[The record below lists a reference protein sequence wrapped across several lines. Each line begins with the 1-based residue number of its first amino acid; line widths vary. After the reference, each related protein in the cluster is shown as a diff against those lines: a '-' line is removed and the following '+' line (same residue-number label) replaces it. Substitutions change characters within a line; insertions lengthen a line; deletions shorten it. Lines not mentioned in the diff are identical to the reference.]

1 MIAESTI
8 SKADKNLDNYQSKLK
23 KEVEKLEKDFALE
36 YDLDSERFRKEIYP
50 LLDQIDKKVSFIRKN
65 AENSL
70 RNNFINKIV
79 TDNMLRISSLIL
91 KVANISKS
99 FKSANPALATIIL
112 NCYHIDVELRFLL
125 SWIILNLERQ
135 SDTREY
141 LRRIEESLKLIDHTQ
156 SIDAQNI
163 FASTIDNS
171 FEDYIIYSI
180 NLAEKINIIYESII
194 NSPSFSLINREA
206 IEQLNKIK
214 LYREKVKSFLKIIL
228 DHEKSQLQ
236 PDLEKD
242 ITITISQASW
252 SQYVSLLNTLE
263 DVSWCKISYA
273 DEILKLMC
281 PGLKHENTNR
291 SIDTLIVAYCD
302 EKEMDYILLGST
314 TAKKQEIEKGKE
326 PDSGYLFTKL
336 EDDREIPDL
345 AVEVNFSSGSPK
357 DLSIYKSLNVKE
369 VWIWQKR
376 NTLGFYVLTNGEYKA
391 TNRSFFLKNITTE
404 IISKYTA
411 LIESNKR
418 KTRLYKKE
426 FIAEINQD
434 TSISFY

>member
-8 SKADKNLDNYQSKLK
+8 SKVNKNLDDYQSKLK
-23 KEVEKLEKDFALE
+23 QEIKKLEKDFALE
-36 YDLDSERFRKEIYP
+36 YDSDSERFRKELYP
-50 LLDQIDKKVSFIRKN
+50 LLSEIDKKASFIREN
-65 AENSL
+65 AELSL
-70 RNNFINKIV
+70 KSNVAK
-79 TDNMLRISSLIL
+79 NMIAANMFRVSTLIIEVESIL
-91 KVANISKS
+91 KS
-99 FKSANPALATIIL
+99 FNSANSASAVIMQ
-112 NCYHIDVELRFLL
+112 NCFHIYVELRFLV
-125 SWIILNLERQ
+125 SWIILNLARK
-135 SDTREY
+135 SDVKKY
-141 LRRIEESLKLIDHTQ
+141 LRRIDDSLKLIDHTQ

-206 IEQLNKIK
+206 IEQLNQIK
-214 LYREKVKSFLKIIL
+214 LYREKVKSFFKIIL
-228 DHEKSQLQ
+228 DHEKSKLQ

-273 DEILKLMC
+273 GEILKLMC

-302 EKEMDYILLGST
+302 EKEIDYILLGST
-314 TAKKQEIEKGKE
+314 TAKKQELEKGKE

-376 NTLGFYVLTNGEYKA
+376 NTLGFYVLTNGEYKGEHP
-391 TNRSFFLKNITTE
+391 TF
-404 IISKYTA
+404 
-411 LIESNKR
+411 
-418 KTRLYKKE
+418 
-426 FIAEINQD
+426 
-434 TSISFY
+434 